1 MKIVRNNCF
10 GGFSLSPLA
19 VMEYA
24 KLKGIELFIYK
35 DINHYPCMD
44 YVKVNSV
51 EDVKDF
57 LFVYY
62 ATKDLG
68 ERCSSKELNDNFFN
82 DRGVERNDPCLV
94 EVVEKL
100 GEKANGR
107 FAELIV
113 VEIPDGIEWDITEYD
128 GLEKVEEVHRSW

>member
-1 MKIVRNNCF
+1 MKIVRNDCY

-24 KLKGIELFIYK
+24 KLKGIEIFAYS
-35 DINHYPCMD
+35 D
-44 YVKVNSV
+44 YRKLNTI
-51 EDVKDF
+51 EEMNQE
-57 LFVYY
+57 LFVDY

-68 ERCSSKELNDNFFN
+68 EICSSKELNENYFS
-82 DRGVERNDPCLV
+82 DRRGIERNDPCLV

-113 VEIPDGIEWDITEYD
+113 VEIPDGIEWEITEYD
-128 GLEKVEEVHRSW
+128 GWESVEEVHQSW